1 MALTI
6 VAVAVVV
13 LMGRSTKAGTQ
24 DLTEEV
30 EAVDTSVEE
39 VVE

>member
-1 MALTI
+1 MVL
-6 VAVAVVV
+6 VMVV
-13 LMGRSTKAGTQ
+13 LVVLLGRSTKAGTEEF
-24 DLTEEV
+24 TEEV